1 MGAKATA
8 VGLYAVL
15 DRDPMDFIE
24 FVGEADTEDE
34 VLWDLYLMLTMENPK
49 HSADTKN
56 LNAIGAGVVQ
66 RELDKRGLPLPA
78 MPDRV

>member
-1 MGAKATA
+1 MVAKATA

-15 DRDPMDFIE
+15 DRDAMDFIE
-24 FVGEADTEDE
+24 FVQEADTEDE

-56 LNAIGAGVVQ
+56 LNGIGAGVVQ
-66 RELDKRGLPLPA
+66 RELDKRGLPLPS
-78 MPDRV
+78 MPERE

>member
-1 MGAKATA
+1 MGAKTTA

-24 FVGEADTEDE
+24 FVQEADTDDE
-34 VLWDLYLMLTMENPK
+34 VLWDLYLMLAMDNPK

-56 LNAIGAGVVQ
+56 LNGIGASVVQ

-78 MPDRV
+78 MPEK